1 MQYKMANIVRQYRS
15 GSYLTSLR
23 YHKPEEWENYRDI
36 DDWKREIV
44 VTCSPFTATHQE
56 AMLQLIANIE
66 HVISND
72 IPGDF
77 VETGVFMGGSCMIIA
92 EVLKQLEVNDRAIW
106 MYDTYEGVPQPND
119 IETDPDGTLLNTWWK
134 ENAQL
139 EGQASSWCNSSLTTV
154 QAHMEK
160 VNYSGDVHF
169 VKGLVEDTI
178 PQQGPNTIALLRI
191 DVDLEYP
198 TRHVLD
204 HFYPRLSLGGHV
216 IFDDYGMFPSVKHTV
231 DDYFYQNKSKI
242 YLDRV
247 DSTVVHGIKV

>member
-1 MQYKMANIVRQYRS
+1 
-15 GSYLTSLR
+15 
-23 YHKPEEWENYRDI
+23 
-36 DDWKREIV
+36 
-44 VTCSPFTATHQE
+44 
-56 AMLQLIANIE
+56 
-66 HVISND
+66 
-72 IPGDF
+72 
-77 VETGVFMGGSCMIIA
+77 MGGSCMIIA
-92 EVLKQLEVNDRAIW
+92 EVLKHFGVNDRAIW

-119 IETDPDGTLLNTWWK
+119 IETDPEGKLLNKWWK

-139 EGQASSWCNSSLTTV
+139 EGQASSWCNASLSTV
-154 QAHMEK
+154 KEHMKK

-178 PQQGPNTIALLRI
+178 PHQGPDTIALLRI

-204 HFYPRLSLGGHV
+204 HFYPRLSVGGHI
-216 IFDDYGMFPSVKHTV
+216 IFDDYGMFPSVQHTV
-231 DDYFYQNKSKI
+231 DHYFYHNKSKI